1 MKSRPGLVAA
11 GGAAQKMGTCCAG
24 ANGDANET
32 RARKVDF
39 SKKHANCQKKRPR
52 PMLMLMKEPEPE
64 AGARGEFGFS
74 FHENWEMDGIILFGI
89 ESSHLQFS
97 TQETSHKQNRDRR
110 ARGARGR
117 VTRPSQSNQSSRSS
131 QSSQFIGGHCQE
143 SVCPV
148 RR

>member
-110 ARGARGR
+110 ARGAAGTCHASKSIKSIKSVKSVKSVHR
-117 VTRPSQSNQSSRSS
+117 RSLS
-131 QSSQFIGGHCQE
+131 GSLCA
-143 SVCPV
+143 P
-148 RR
+148 